1 MLVAQSGTDVCPLSD
16 AEGILHECGIG
27 VVLDLRLR
35 VGQSGTGAGIEV
47 VATNEGFF
55 GAEHQLSLPN
65 GVREHE
71 FCRHHVVRSLFQ
83 RCHVAVGRTGILRQL
98 LPAVVVREEHVG
110 VKVDFQLSSLAV
122 VVCIHEHVAGV
133 ESPGGTVGADGFAE
147 HAEFAAFHIHAFVH
161 VGPRRQ
167 RIVGLCTKGVAFV
180 NLPVEASAEVGAYAA
195 P

>member
-65 GVREHE
+65 GVREDE
-71 FCRHHVVRSLFQ
+71 LCRHHVVRSLFQ

-110 VKVDFQLSSLAV
+110 VEVDVQLSSLAV

-133 ESPGGTVGADGFAE
+133 KSPGGTVGADGFAE